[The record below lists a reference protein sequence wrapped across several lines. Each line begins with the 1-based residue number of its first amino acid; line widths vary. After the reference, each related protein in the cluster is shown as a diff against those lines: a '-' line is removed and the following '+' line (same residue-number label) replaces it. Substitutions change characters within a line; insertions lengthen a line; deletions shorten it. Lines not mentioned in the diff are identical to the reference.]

1 MMALI
6 LFIALLL
13 VSDFYSWIGLR
24 TSLQFSNQTLYH
36 IIYAA
41 TTLISWLGMGLI
53 IVAFSKTHMT
63 QPVWI
68 NLIFGLAFSLIVAKL
83 IMGSFF
89 LIEDIL
95 RGFVWLFQTVANFRT
110 AELTTRSFFWGLSAL
125 TLGGLLALFLNYGV
139 IFGKYHYKVHKQTL
153 YFDDLPDAFHGFK
166 IVQLSDLHLGTFDNA
181 KKVAKG
187 LKIVQ
192 QQEPDLLVFTGD
204 MVNNYAYE
212 ALPYID
218 GIKELQAPYGKYTI
232 MGNHDYGSY
241 ARWNSEQAKTE
252 NLKQLHQI
260 EKEMGLTWLN
270 NQQVALTRNSDTI
283 YLIGVENWG
292 LPPFPQYGELDSA
305 VHGIPDGS
313 FAILLSHDPTHWRQ
327 QVLDF
332 GKHIHLTL
340 SGHTHGMQFG
350 FELGKL
356 KWSPVKYKY
365 AEWAGL
371 YETAGKYLNVN
382 RGFGHIGYPGRA
394 GIRPEITVI
403 ELKKRKLQA
412 LN

>member
-1 MMALI
+1 MALI
-6 LFIALLL
+6 IFFALLL
-13 VSDFYSWIGLR
+13 VSDFYSWFGLR
-24 TSLQFSNQTLYH
+24 TSLQFSNQTLFH
-36 IIYAA
+36 ISYAA

-63 QPVWI
+63 QPAWL

-89 LIEDIL
+89 LIEDVL
-95 RGFVWLFQTVANFRT
+95 RGFLWLFQTVANFRT
-110 AELTTRSFFWGLSAL
+110 AELTSRSFFWGLSAL
-125 TLGGLLALFLNYGV
+125 SLGGLLALFLNYGV
-139 IFGKYHYKVHKQTL
+139 IYGKYHYKVHKQPL
-153 YFDDLPDAFHGFK
+153 YFDNLPDAFHGFK

-181 KKVAKG
+181 KKVARGFK
-187 LKIVQ
+187 KAQ
-192 QQEPDLLVFTGD
+192 EQEPDLLLFTGD

-212 ALPYID
+212 ALPYVED
-218 GIKELQAPYGKYTI
+218 IKKLQAPYGKYTI

-241 ARWNSEQAKTE
+241 ARWKSELDKTA
-252 NLKQLHQI
+252 NLNQLHQL

-270 NQQVALTRNSDTI
+270 NEQVALTKGSDTI

-292 LPPFPQYGELDSA
+292 LPPFPQYGDLDAA
-305 VHGIPDGS
+305 VQGIPEGS
-313 FAILLSHDPTHWRQ
+313 FSVLLSHDPTHWRQ

-332 GKHIHLTL
+332 RIPIHLTL

-350 FELGKL
+350 FEVGKF

-371 YETAGKYLNVN
+371 YESAGKYLNVN

-403 ELKKRKLQA
+403 ELRKRKLQP